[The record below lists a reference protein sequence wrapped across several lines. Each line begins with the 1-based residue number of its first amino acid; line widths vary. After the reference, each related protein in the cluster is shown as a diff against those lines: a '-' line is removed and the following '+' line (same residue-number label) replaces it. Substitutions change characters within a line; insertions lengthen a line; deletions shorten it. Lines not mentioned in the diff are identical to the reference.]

1 MTGKG
6 TLFGWAFGDIDRA
19 DEPGYLEGLRE
30 QALQNARQDADRRG
44 VQAVDGSES
53 FTVLRHGH
61 ALPGVGEPPQGLMV
75 RCTVELTGPGAEDIH
90 GEGPMNG

>member
-6 TLFGWAFGDIDRA
+6 TLFGWAFGDIHRA
-19 DEPGYLEGLRE
+19 DEDGYLNTLRD
-30 QALQNARQDADRRG
+30 QALQNARQDAHRRG
-44 VQAVDGSES
+44 VQVVEGSES
-53 FTVLRHGH
+53 FMELRHGH

-75 RCTVELTGPGAEDIH
+75 RCTVELTGPGAENIS